1 MEKLTKR
8 VRDIL
13 YAAASSEGVFL
24 FVSFMLY
31 GFGRMQTLDL
41 HSEARRLLDL
51 YVVVPWGMA
60 LVLLRLGRARKRIES
75 ARADIKILFMLLL
88 WITVPFIWRFGFKE
102 AQAITAFR
110 YTVIFFGL
118 YASLAEHRDI
128 EREMDWAS
136 TLFASASFIIAG
148 ALLYCAVT
156 VKVYGT
162 HIAVPGF
169 GVNQAGNLV
178 RLNVSLNPNTT
189 AMLEGCCALMCLLGA
204 ARRKHLWAKMA
215 HLIPAVMMAA
225 ALVLTQGRT
234 ARYALIGALAV
245 GTYGVIAC
253 GRAISKKVYR
263 QLTAIAAAAAVL
275 VGGYVGA
282 DLLTRQTMNHFERHP
297 IQVVRPD
304 WYEGASGEQTAFLT
318 EVLQMMVPEALADE
332 TQAAPEATPAP
343 EYVVREGIDSTLSMR
358 TVFWKNLLGIWKEN
372 PKDVLL
378 GFGIERMQE
387 VCYQAGFYAPVI
399 DNAILHFITSFGLI
413 GFLLLCAFFV
423 SIAKPVL
430 RVFFAPPEKSRAGDR
445 VLCMIVVYELLVS
458 MMESQTLIAMEA
470 INIVFFFALGLL
482 VKRGRK
488 LAEA

>member
-1 MEKLTKR
+1 MEKLTKH
-8 VRDIL
+8 VRDVL
-13 YAAASSEGVFL
+13 YAAASSEGIFF

-60 LVLLRLGRARKRIES
+60 LVLLRLYRVRQHVKS
-75 ARADIKILFMLLL
+75 AGADVKILFILLL
-88 WITVPFIWRFGFKE
+88 WITAPFLWRFGFKE
-102 AQAITAFR
+102 AQVITVFR

-118 YASLAEHRDI
+118 YASLAERRDI
-128 EREMDWAS
+128 EKAMDWAS
-136 TLFASASFIIAG
+136 ALFAAASFIIAG
-148 ALLYCAVT
+148 ALLYCALT

-169 GVNQAGNLV
+169 GVNRTGNLV

-215 HLIPAVMMAA
+215 HLVPAVMMAA
-225 ALVLTQGRT
+225 ALVLTQSRT

-245 GTYGVIAC
+245 GAYGAIAC
-253 GRAISKKVYR
+253 ARAIGQRGYR
-263 QLTAIAAAAAVL
+263 QLAAVAAGAAVL

-282 DLLTRQTMNHFERHP
+282 DQMTRKAMNHFERHP
-297 IQVVRPD
+297 IQVVMPD
-304 WYEGASGEQTAFLT
+304 WYEETSGEQTAFMT
-318 EVLQMMVPEALADE
+318 EVLQMVVPEALAE
-332 TQAAPEATPAP
+332 ESPEAAPIL
-343 EYVVREGIDSTLSMR
+343 EYEVRDGIDATLSLR
-358 TVFWKNLLGIWKEN
+358 TVFWKNLLEIWKEN

-378 GFGIERMQE
+378 GFGIERMRE
-387 VCYQAGFYAPVI
+387 VCYQAGFLAPVI
-399 DNAILHFITSFGLI
+399 DNAILHFITSFGMV

-423 SIAKPVL
+423 SIAKPVW

-458 MMESQTLIAMEA
+458 LMESQTLIAMES
-470 INIVFFFALGLL
+470 INILFFFALGL
-482 VKRGRK
+482 VVNRGRK
-488 LAEA
+488 LAEAEG